1 MYDEKL
7 LLKKLRQ
14 GDEKAF
20 TSLFRKYYR
29 DLVMFAGSYLLERDV
44 CEDIVQTVFVN
55 VWDKR
60 KDLNYEVSFR
70 SFLLTS
76 VKNSCLDE
84 LRHRKVITKHQQN
97 YDVLWNSMDMSTEQ
111 HVLYSELKSHLDKAL
126 SLLPKKQ
133 RKVFEMSRLHGT
145 RYKDIARQLNI
156 SERTVEDRMAKTMKL
171 LINYLKDYL
180 PFLIILHFLQS

>member
-1 MYDEKL
+1 MHDEKL
-7 LLKKLRQ
+7 LLKQLQQ

-29 DLVMFAGSYLLERDV
+29 DLVMFAGSYLPEKDA

-60 KDLNYEVSFR
+60 KDWNYEASFR

-97 YDVLWNSMDMSTEQ
+97 YEVLGNSMSVSTEQ
-111 HVLYSELKSHLDKAL
+111 HVLYSELKSHLDRAL
-126 SLLPKKQ
+126 SLLPEKQ
-133 RKVFEMSRLHGT
+133 REVFEMSRLHGT

-156 SERTVEDRMAKTMKL
+156 SERTVEDRIAKTMQSL
-171 LINYLKDYL
+171 VNYLKDYL
-180 PFLIILHFLQS
+180 PFLAFLHFLQS